1 MKFGFNAPAGGAL
14 ATPENLIKLAQGAE
28 AIGFDYATF
37 SDHVVIPADISTRY
51 PYSDTGEFPSGA
63 AGSRHEQ
70 LTEVAWIAAKTTR
83 LRLVTSVMVVPHR
96 QPVLTAKVLSTID
109 ILSGGRLTIGIG
121 AGWLK
126 EEIEAMGSSYEA
138 RGRITDET
146 MQVCKLL
153 WTQKD
158 PSFKG
163 EFLSFEKLVF
173 EPKPIQRP
181 HPPIWIGGESGP
193 ALRRV
198 ARLGDGWYPIGTN
211 PSFPLDSLE
220 RYRAAVAKMRGL
232 VAAAGRDPLSVTLA
246 YRVQKFGVDLDPL
259 AGDGNRRLFAGTP
272 DQVAADLRALQ
283 ALGVDSMDFNF
294 PASSAEEMLDAMQ
307 TFHVTI
313 RSKV

>member
-1 MKFGFNAPAGGAL
+1 MKIGFNAPTGGPL
-14 ATPENLIKLAQGAE
+14 ATPDNLVKLAQGAE

-37 SDHVVIPADISTRY
+37 SDHVVIPTDITTRY
-51 PYSDTGEFPSGA
+51 PYSDTGEFPAGA

-70 LTEVAWIAAKTTR
+70 LTELAWVAAKTTR

-109 ILSGGRLTIGIG
+109 ILSGGRLTVGIG

-153 WTQKD
+153 WTQQD
-158 PSFKG
+158 PSFHG
-163 EFLSFEKLVF
+163 EFLSFDKLVF
-173 EPKPIQRP
+173 EPKPVQKP

-220 RYRAAVAKMRGL
+220 RYQAGVAKMRGL
-232 VAAAGRDPLSVTLA
+232 VAAAGRDPASVTLA
-246 YRVQKFGVDLDPL
+246 YRVQKYGPDMP
-259 AGDGNRRLFAGTP
+259 AQASDGNRRLFSGTP
-272 DQVAADLRALQ
+272 EQVAADLRALQ
-283 ALGVDSMDFNF
+283 AMGVDSMDFNF
-294 PASSAEEMLDAMQ
+294 PASSAEEMLEAMQ
-307 TFHVTI
+307 AFHTSTI
-313 RSKV
+313 TKV